1 MCTGDISNMYLYSD
15 LDSFEYVRFKVE
27 LVPPAI
33 IEQYKLQDK
42 IHKGYIYA
50 KVKKAWYGLKQS
62 GRIAH
67 DDLVKHLADHGY
79 HKVALTESLFKH
91 ESRDIAF
98 ALVVDDFAIKY
109 TKKEDA
115 EHLSTIMNAKYPFKV
130 DWKAKQFI
138 GIHLDWNYDQSTVTL
153 SMDGYVEQALKELQ
167 HLPARKHHSAPSK
180 MEEPQYGEKV
190 QYVKVDESNPLDEEG
205 VKFIQKAT
213 GKFLYYAR
221 AVDNTMLHALNE
233 IASSKHTEETME
245 ATRYFLNY
253 AACNPNGKVVYRKS
267 DMILQGD
274 SDAAY
279 LVCPEARSRAG
290 GYIYCGDK
298 DKKLFNGPVL
308 VLSKKIKNVVS
319 SASEAEVAA
328 LYLNAQEMVP
338 MRQCLEELGHPQPAT
353 PLKTDNSTATGI
365 INNTIKQK
373 RSKAIDMRYYW
384 LRDRVQQGQFNV
396 YWEPGINN
404 LADYTTKHHR
414 AAHHRNVRPIYLY
427 EPDVSPTSA
436 QGCNKLLNWKG
447 TKKALNLKL
456 SQPQQEAR
464 SDLWQKASIVG

>member
-1 MCTGDISNMYLYSD
+1 
-15 LDSFEYVRFKVE
+15 
-27 LVPPAI
+27 
-33 IEQYKLQDK
+33 
-42 IHKGYIYA
+42 
-50 KVKKAWYGLKQS
+50 
-62 GRIAH
+62 
-67 DDLVKHLADHGY
+67 
-79 HKVALTESLFKH
+79 
-91 ESRDIAF
+91 
-98 ALVVDDFAIKY
+98 
-109 TKKEDA
+109 
-115 EHLSTIMNAKYPFKV
+115 
-130 DWKAKQFI
+130 
-138 GIHLDWNYDQSTVTL
+138 
-153 SMDGYVEQALKELQ
+153 
-167 HLPARKHHSAPSK
+167 

-190 QYVKVDESNPLDEEG
+190 QYVRVDESNPLDEVG

-233 IASSKHTEETME
+233 IASSKHTEETLR

-253 AACNPNGKVVYRKS
+253 AASNPDGKIVYRKS

-290 GYIYCGDK
+290 GYIYCGNK

-338 MRQCLEELGHPQPAT
+338 MRHCLEELGHPQRAT

-365 INNTIKQK
+365 VNNTIKQK

-384 LRDRVQQGQFNV
+384 LRDRVQQGQFDV

-414 AAHHRNVRPIYLY
+414 AAHHKNVRPIYLY
-427 EPDVSPTSA
+427 EPNVSPTA
-436 QGCNKLLNWKG
+436 TQGCNNILNWKG
-447 TKKALNLKL
+447 TKKALNLKHW
-456 SQPQQEAR
+456 QPQHETR
-464 SDLWQKASIVG
+464 SDLGQKVGIVG